1 MKVILLQD
9 VKGKGKKDT
18 MIEVSDGYARNY
30 LFPQKLAVAA
40 DAKAQNELRQK
51 ENAKRFREEEE
62 RHAAQEIAEKL
73 AGVTVKIKAPSGS
86 DGRLYGAVTVKDIAE
101 HLEKDHLIVV
111 DKRKISLGDPIK
123 AYGAYSV
130 EVRLYADISG
140 KFAVVVHE

>member
-101 HLEKDHLIVV
+101 HLEKDHSIIV

-123 AYGAYSV
+123 AYGTYSV